1 MLAEAQD
8 GVDVHPY
15 SKWTFRKNPKEIA
28 NVKLLVTKFGR
39 PLPSVNVAI
48 DPCNCKKIFSDG
60 PAVGQPPLPLQH
72 TKSMTDEKGIATFDI
87 KAKDPQN
94 SRDFIDGQ
102 LYPFI
107 YSVRDDPDKT
117 CRRMCEE
124 PGDSMMLLNSL
135 FVILVWDQFKQKGE
149 DPTWLDDVYPI
160 FKQYANLYP
169 VMTYNFVDLGN
180 YYDVVKYKNAI
191 NASMMLPMSHPNYM
205 PVTRDL
211 SRSKR
216 DVIQKWL
223 SQQNPAIGNPKTFY
237 SIEQLRKD
245 LQTALELEHSTIPP
259 YLTALASIKF
269 SYNLEI
275 QNILETV
282 VIQEMMHMA
291 LVANILN
298 AVGGKPS
305 LYSKKF
311 LPIYPSRL
319 PGGVQHDLIIPIEKL
334 SLGLIRNIFMKI
346 EQPTV
351 EMVQVSNLRDA
362 IDVAKKTTRKMSKKK
377 DGHCAKTE
385 KGEVQCTETSEK
397 NTIVKSGNVVDNIV
411 DHDLFPCIIYPPE
424 NNPPEGNG
432 LKLCVLMFYL
442 FVYLPIFF
450 VLLINIYLIDY
461 VV

>member
-1 MLAEAQD
+1 M
-8 GVDVHPY
+8 
-15 SKWTFRKNPKEIA
+15 I
-28 NVKLLVTKFGR
+28 
-39 PLPSVNVAI
+39 
-48 DPCNCKKIFSDG
+48 
-60 PAVGQPPLPLQH
+60 GQPPLHLQY
-72 TKSMTDEKGIATFDI
+72 TESMTDENGIATFII
-87 KAKDPQN
+87 KAQDPQS

-107 YSVRDDPDKT
+107 YSVRDDPGKR
-117 CRRMCEE
+117 CRSMCEE
-124 PGDSMMLLNSL
+124 DSTMLLNSL
-135 FVILVWDQFKQKGE
+135 FVILVWDHFQQKGE
-149 DPTWLDDVYPI
+149 EPTWLDDVYPI

-191 NASMMLPMSHPNYM
+191 KASMMLPRSHPNHM

-211 SRSKR
+211 SGSKLK
-216 DVIQKWL
+216 VIQNWL
-223 SQQNPAIGNPKTFY
+223 SQQNPAIGNPKNFY

-319 PGGVQHDLIIPIEKL
+319 PGDVQHDLIVPIEKL

-362 IDVAKKTTRKMSKKK
+362 IDVAKKTTKKMSKKK
-377 DGHCAKTE
+377 DGHCTKTQ
-385 KGEVQCTETSEK
+385 KGEIQCTETS
-397 NTIVKSGNVVDNIV
+397 VKSGNVVDNTI
-411 DHDLFPCIIYPPE
+411 DHDLFPCIIYSPE

-432 LKLCVLMFYL
+432 LKLCVLIFIYSFIYL
-442 FVYLPIFF
+442 FFSF
-450 VLLINIYLIDY
+450 C
-461 VV
+461 